1 MGENLRTKERGKK
14 DYWLWGLSLVSYDGN
29 GIYSLD
35 ISEEE
40 LNIEIQPNIEQ
51 QKPLWGKDF
60 LVSLVTKL
68 DYDTPRVMTLNIC
81 MVIGKF

>member
-1 MGENLRTKERGKK
+1 MEM
-14 DYWLWGLSLVSYDGN
+14 VC
-29 GIYSLD
+29 YSLD

-68 DYDTPRVMTLNIC
+68 DYDTPRVMTLNIQGWSLENSELLK
-81 MVIGKF
+81 IENNKNESSFFK